1 MRSILY
7 TFALFFLPVSSI
19 FSQQQFAGHWNGKL
33 NVGAKALAI
42 VFNVTASGDTLT
54 ATLDSPDQGA
64 MGINVRS
71 VSVAGDSIFFDI
83 KIIGASYAAKYIA
96 EGDSARLTGK
106 FKQSAYSFDL
116 TCTRSEKAF
125 TLNRPQEPKPPF
137 PYFGEEVEF
146 ENKTAGVKF
155 SGTFTRPKEGKRFA
169 SVILVTGSGPQDR
182 DESLFG
188 HKPLAVIADH
198 LTKNGFAV
206 LRYDERGVGKSTGN
220 YSEATT
226 MDFTLDAIEAVKY
239 LKSRSDVDSSRTGI
253 IGHSEGGVVAPM
265 AAAMFPGVNFIV
277 MLAGLGVPGDELML
291 MQYRAVME
299 SESAPESKI
308 EKQLIFN
315 RELFEIV
322 KSETDSAKFFAA
334 ADDLIAEFQKVLTPE
349 EKEIPDFKPET
360 LRNML
365 KIVNTKW
372 FRYFINTDPK
382 EYLAKVRAPVLALNG
397 TKDIQVPYRENLAA
411 IEKSLKAAGNKNYK
425 TVPLEGLNHLF
436 QKCGKCSIEEYGKLE
451 ETFNEAALKEISGWM
466 AGITK

>member
-1 MRSILY
+1 
-7 TFALFFLPVSSI
+7 
-19 FSQQQFAGHWNGKL
+19 
-33 NVGAKALAI
+33 
-42 VFNVTASGDTLT
+42 
-54 ATLDSPDQGA
+54 
-64 MGINVRS
+64 
-71 VSVAGDSIFFDI
+71 
-83 KIIGASYAAKYIA
+83 
-96 EGDSARLTGK
+96 
-106 FKQSAYSFDL
+106 
-116 TCTRSEKAF
+116 
-125 TLNRPQEPKPPF
+125 
-137 PYFGEEVEF
+137 
-146 ENKTAGVKF
+146 
-155 SGTFTRPKEGKRFA
+155 
-169 SVILVTGSGPQDR
+169 
-182 DESLFG
+182 
-188 HKPLAVIADH
+188 
-198 LTKNGFAV
+198 
-206 LRYDERGVGKSTGN
+206 
-220 YSEATT
+220 

-265 AAAMFPGVNFIV
+265 AAAIFPGVNFIV

-451 ETFNEAALKEISGWM
+451 ETFSEAALKEISGWM